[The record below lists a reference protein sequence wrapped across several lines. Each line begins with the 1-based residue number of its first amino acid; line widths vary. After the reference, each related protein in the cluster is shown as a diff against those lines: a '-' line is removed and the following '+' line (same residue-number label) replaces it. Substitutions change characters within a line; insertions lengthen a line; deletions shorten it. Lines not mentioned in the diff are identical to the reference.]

1 MTNIHPLFVH
11 FPIAL
16 LFIYSIIK
24 LLPTKKYFPSIT
36 WRDIERITLTIGVL
50 GAFIALQT
58 GDAAEHVFRPVRSIV
73 EAHSNFAGL
82 ATIIYIVLLVVEI
95 IATLQEKNMLVKIQ
109 SNFVQKI
116 LNWYQAFFGG
126 KVVSGILAFLGLIA
140 ISITGLLGG
149 VMVYGPSADPVAVL
163 VLKLLKLN

>member
-24 LLPTKKYFPSIT
+24 LLPTKKYLPSIA
-36 WRDIERITLTIGVL
+36 WRDIERIILTIGVL

-58 GDAAEHVFRPVRSIV
+58 GDAAEHAFRPVRNIV
-73 EAHSNFAGL
+73 EAHSNFAGF
-82 ATIIYIVLLVVEI
+82 ATIVYIVLLVAEI
-95 IATLQEKNMLVKIQ
+95 IATLQEKNILVKIQ
-109 SNFVQKI
+109 STFVQKI

-126 KVVSGILAFLGLIA
+126 RVVSGILAFVGLIA

-149 VMVYGPSADPVAVL
+149 VMVYGPSADPLAAL